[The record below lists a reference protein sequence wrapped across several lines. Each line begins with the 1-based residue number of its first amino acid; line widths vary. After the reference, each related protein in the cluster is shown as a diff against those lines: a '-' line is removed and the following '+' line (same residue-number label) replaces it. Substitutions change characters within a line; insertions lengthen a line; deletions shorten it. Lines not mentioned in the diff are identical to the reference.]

1 MQSKREDPSA
11 LLGTLPIRKLVP
23 RVSVPIM
30 VSMLVQALYNVVD
43 SIFVSRYDPDAL
55 TAVSLAYPIQ
65 MLMIALSVGMGV
77 GINSLISR
85 KLGAGHREEARVA
98 AWNGVVIELC
108 GTVLFMLVGA
118 LFAGTFLNA
127 LTCSSLNNAVKI
139 RSLGTTYLS
148 IVTIFSQGLFMSVLL
163 ERMLQS
169 TGNTVLSMITQ
180 MSGALVNII
189 LDPIMIY
196 GLLGFPEL
204 GVAGAAVAT
213 VTGQWAAMGVGFA
226 LNQKKNPELR
236 LKLKEFRY
244 DTSVIKAILAVGLPS
259 TVMQAI
265 SSVMTIGMNTIL
277 SSFPQQG
284 NDAVNVLN
292 IYFKLQSFV
301 FMPVF
306 GLGSGMVAII
316 GYNFGAGLKK
326 RVYESIR
333 VALKLAL
340 TILAVGMVIFLV
352 FPGQLMS
359 VFEGKEAAASS
370 SMQAIGVTAMRTIC
384 LHFIFAAVGIT
395 LSNVF
400 QAVGRGMY
408 SMIISL
414 CRQLLVL
421 LPAAWLLSKVS
432 LIAVWW
438 SFLIAE
444 FVSMTLSV
452 VFYRQCDRTM
462 ISALPD
468 GTGAGEKMGNE
479 LNKV

>member
-11 LLGTLPIRKLVP
+11 LLGTMPIAKLVP

-85 KLGAGHREEARVA
+85 KLGAGRRDEARVA
-98 AWNGVVIELC
+98 AWNGMLIELC
-108 GTVLFMLVGA
+108 GTVLFMLIGA
-118 LFAGTFLNA
+118 LFAGILLNA
-127 LTCSSLNNAVKI
+127 LTSSGLNNADKI

-148 IVTIFSQGLFMSVLL
+148 IVTVFSQGLFMSVLL

-169 TGNTVLSMITQ
+169 TGNTVLSMATQ
-180 MSGALVNII
+180 MSGAVVNII

-244 DTSVIKAILAVGLPS
+244 DPSVVKAILAVGLPS

-265 SSVMTIGMNTIL
+265 SSVMTIGMNSIL
-277 SSFPQQG
+277 SSFPRQG

-340 TILAVGMVIFLV
+340 TILAVGTVIFLE

-359 VFEGKEAAASS
+359 VFESREAAASS
-370 SMQAIGVTAMRTIC
+370 SMQAIGITAMRTIC
-384 LHFIFAAVGIT
+384 LHFMFAAVGIT

-421 LPAAWLLSKVS
+421 LPAAWILSGVS
-432 LIAVWW
+432 LDAVWW

-452 VFYRQCDRTM
+452 VFYRKCDRTM
-462 ISALPD
+462 ISPLTD
-468 GTGAGEKMGNE
+468 KETG
-479 LNKV
+479 NK